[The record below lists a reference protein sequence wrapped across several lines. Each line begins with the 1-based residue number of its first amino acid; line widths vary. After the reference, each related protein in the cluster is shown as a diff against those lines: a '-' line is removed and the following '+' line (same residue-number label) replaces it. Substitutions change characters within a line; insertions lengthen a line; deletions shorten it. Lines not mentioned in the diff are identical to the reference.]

1 MSPQL
6 DKMGVLTVWVYFA
19 DHRRPHVQVRGP
31 GIRANIDIDTGEVLA
46 GHLPVKTHRQFR
58 EWLAPRRTA
67 LLAAFHSA
75 LEHEATDTILSS
87 YREATRDL

>member
-1 MSPQL
+1 VSPQL
-6 DKMGVLTVWVYFA
+6 DRMGALTVWVYFA

-31 GIRANIDIDTGEVLA
+31 GIRANVDIKTGEVLA
-46 GHLPVKTHRQFR
+46 GHLPAKVHRQFGA
-58 EWLAPRRTA
+58 WLGPRRAA